1 LNRALGDVPD
11 VRNGREIIGRGDLDE
26 THLDPLTHDV
36 PVDGEN
42 IRGFRVDVE
51 IRADGEGVLG
61 SGVRDPDVGDSLEP
75 GGTEGRILDIEIPVK
90 TIAELSHSYYR
101 GRFF

>member
-1 LNRALGDVPD
+1 LNRALGDVPH
-11 VRNGREIIGRGDLDE
+11 VRNGREIIGRNDLDE
-26 THLDPLTHDV
+26 THFHTFAHHV
-36 PVDGEN
+36 PVNCEN
-42 IRGFRVDVE
+42 VRRFRTDVKVG
-51 IRADGEGVLG
+51 ADGEGVLRC
-61 SGVRDPDVGDSLEP
+61 GVRDPDVGDSLEP